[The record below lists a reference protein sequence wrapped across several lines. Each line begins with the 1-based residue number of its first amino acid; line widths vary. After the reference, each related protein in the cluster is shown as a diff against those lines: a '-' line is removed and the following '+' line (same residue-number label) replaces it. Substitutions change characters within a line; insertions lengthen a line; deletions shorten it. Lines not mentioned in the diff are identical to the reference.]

1 MKKMTPEDQGCFM
14 LLLENIHPH
23 MRLAYPNGAK
33 IMAGLAAWVVN
44 KFMEAETI
52 PEGIVSLLGTEELA
66 AHALNNVQAVAKA
79 DKYPG
84 SMFALVPYIPVSDKV
99 VQYQITAIVE
109 YCCTEMLALAGAM
122 CEKLKDQDA
131 WNNETR
137 EKYEDYPQIR
147 PSDIKAAVA
156 QDKELKAAFGTLF
169 KL

>member
-1 MKKMTPEDQGCFM
+1 M

-99 VQYQITAIVE
+99 VQYQITAVVE